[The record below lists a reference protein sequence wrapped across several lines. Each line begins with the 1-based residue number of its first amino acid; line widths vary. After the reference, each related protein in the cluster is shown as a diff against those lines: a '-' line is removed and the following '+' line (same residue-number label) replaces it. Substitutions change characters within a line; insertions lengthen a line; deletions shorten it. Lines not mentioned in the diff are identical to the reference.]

1 MNSIVT
7 SRGRKFRLI
16 RNGLVILVIIAAGY
30 VGISTWL
37 ANSRPKPQ
45 LGQQPQTNSKPMTNP
60 DVEGSDKSALPPDT
74 IKNYKV
80 AADLPRVLYIDKLK
94 ITARILPMGVNTDGN
109 IQAPVNTNDSGW
121 YTGSVKPGEPGAMF
135 IDGHASGASREG
147 LFGSL
152 DTLVIGD
159 TLQVEKGDG
168 SRLKY
173 RVVHTETID
182 LANVDMRQALQVYGG
197 AARGLNLMTCSGTW
211 ISGGKTLSKRVLVF
225 TQQVS

>member
-1 MNSIVT
+1 MNSIIT

-80 AADLPRVLYIDKLK
+80 TANLPRVLYIDKLK

-121 YTGSVKPGEPGAMF
+121 YTGSVKPGELGAMF

>member
-121 YTGSVKPGEPGAMF
+121 YTGSVKPGELGAMF